1 MKVFARVRRPKKAR
15 GNILFRYGWKIT
27 LLLLLAGAVFAVFLF
42 YGTWAQTFHMKS
54 VGEMPERST
63 VYDADGKIYS
73 RLAGANRLKV
83 SLSEVSP
90 EFIAAVLAREDARFY
105 DHKGI
110 DWRGVVR
117 ALSRDVVRMKA
128 KEGAS
133 SLTMQLA
140 RNSLPLG
147 GRTFSRKLLEAMV
160 ALRIEREFT
169 KQQILELYVN
179 RIYFGSG
186 CYGVET
192 ASQAYFGKNA
202 SKLNLSEAALLAGL
216 IRGPNRFSPLKNPKG
231 AAVQRDAVLDRMV
244 ALKKITSSQAEQ
256 AKKTKIVTHPK
267 RMPQIQEN
275 YAMDAVQRALSLILT
290 QDQMDDGG
298 LSIYTTLDSSVQ
310 NAAQD
315 ALETQLSKIERQSNF
330 RHPTKAE
337 YKPPENGEGDAAM
350 PYLEGAVVM
359 IDNASGGIRAL
370 VGGRDYAQS
379 KFNRALAPANRQI
392 GSAFKPF
399 VYTVAFSHGL
409 FPSSAISDG
418 PIQPG
423 EIDGA
428 GNWSPGNSDGTYGGV
443 MPCSYGLI
451 HSRNTM
457 SVRVGQ
463 FAGLDTVQKI
473 ANDLGIAQNIPHG
486 PASYIGS
493 FESNLKD
500 LTSAYTVFPNAGV
513 RRQAYI
519 IERIDDQ
526 RHKPIYLSA
535 HISSPA
541 LDPGATW
548 MTSRLMQEVLTQG
561 TAASARSLGFKLP
574 AAGKTGTTNDYKD
587 AWFIGYTTTLTCGV
601 WVGFDQPTT
610 IIPHGYGAALAL
622 PVWTQVNIIQPNH
635 CNRPCHCNTRRSVR
649 FPTNSPP
656 PAAGGPVRLTILICL
671 SIRCQTPP
679 ARCMA
684 GSNGRLHNR
693 PRMGLRKR
701 LRSRAAS
708 SNRSGDS
715 SDANGFRTNAV
726 NCDGQSSTGKIQH
739 ARSLL

>member
-1 MKVFARVRRPKKAR
+1 MKLFARLRRPKKAR

-27 LLLLLAGAVFAVFLF
+27 LLLLLAGAAFAVFLF
-42 YGTWAQTFHMKS
+42 YGTWAQSFDMKS

-63 VYDADGKIYS
+63 VYDVDGKIYS

-90 EFIAAVLAREDARFY
+90 QFIAAVLAREDTRFY
-105 DHKGI
+105 EHKGI
-110 DWRGVVR
+110 DWRGVLR
-117 ALSRDVVRMKA
+117 ALARDVVSRSA

-179 RIYFGSG
+179 RIYFGTG

-216 IRGPNRFSPLKNPKG
+216 IRSPNRFSPLKNPDG
-231 AAVQRDAVLDRMV
+231 SAIQRDAVLDRMV
-244 ALKKITSSQAEQ
+244 ALKKITPSQAEQ

-298 LSIYTTLDSSVQ
+298 LSIYTTLDPSLQ

-315 ALETQLSKIERQSNF
+315 ALETQLSKIEQQANF
-330 RHPTKAE
+330 RHPPKAE
-337 YKPPENGEGDAAM
+337 YKTPENGEGDAAM
-350 PYLEGAVVM
+350 PYLEGAVVV
-359 IDNASGGIRAL
+359 IDNSSGGIRAL

-379 KFNRALAPANRQI
+379 KFNRALAPANRQV
-392 GSAFKPF
+392 GSSFKPF
-399 VYTVAFSHGL
+399 VYAIAFSHGL
-409 FPSSAISDG
+409 LPGAAISDG

-428 GNWSPGNSDGTYGGV
+428 GNWSPANSDGTYGGT
-443 MPCSYGLI
+443 MPCSYGLV

-463 FAGLDTVQKI
+463 FAGLDAVQKI
-473 ANDLGIAQNIPHG
+473 ATDLGIAQNIPHG

-500 LTSAYTVFPNAGV
+500 LTSAYSVFPNAGV
-513 RRQAYI
+513 RKQAYI

-526 RHKPIYLSA
+526 QHKPIYLSA
-535 HISSPA
+535 HITSQA
-541 LDPGATW
+541 IDPGAAW
-548 MTSRLMQEVLTQG
+548 MTSEVMEDVLTKG
-561 TAASARSLGFKLP
+561 TAASARSLGFRLP

-587 AWFIGYTTTLTCGV
+587 AWFVGFTSTLTCGV

-610 IIPHGYGAALAL
+610 IVAHGYGAALSL
-622 PVWTQVNIIQPNH
+622 PVWTQVMNKASRHYPAEPLQPKMPIQRATVCSISNQLATTGCTSAGAAYDIDLPVDKIPTVACQVHGGSQWPFAQQAPNGA
-635 CNRPCHCNTRRSVR
+635 PKAPT
-649 FPTNSPP
+649 FP
-656 PAAGGPVRLTILICL
+656 
-671 SIRCQTPP
+671 
-679 ARCMA
+679 
-684 GSNGRLHNR
+684 GRLF
-693 PRMGLRKR
+693 K
-701 LRSRAAS
+701 S
-708 SNRSGDS
+708 
-715 SDANGFRTNAV
+715 FRRFF
-726 NCDGQSSTGKIQH
+726 GG
-739 ARSLL
+739 R

>member
-15 GNILFRYGWKIT
+15 ANILFRYGWKVT

-42 YGTWAQTFHMKS
+42 YGTWAQTFDMKN

-63 VYDADGKIYS
+63 VFDVDGKIYS

-90 EFIAAVLAREDARFY
+90 EFIAAVLAREDTRFY

-110 DWRGVVR
+110 DWRGILR
-117 ALSRDVVRMKA
+117 ALVRDITSGSA

-133 SLTMQLA
+133 SITQQLA

-147 GRTFSRKLLEAMV
+147 GRTLSRKILEAMV
-160 ALRIEREFT
+160 ALRIERQFT
-169 KQQILELYVN
+169 KQQILELYIN
-179 RIYFGSG
+179 RIYFGTG

-216 IRGPNRFSPLKNPKG
+216 IRSPNRFSPLRNPEG
-231 AAVQRDAVLDRMV
+231 AAKQRDAVLDRMV
-244 ALKKITSSQAEQ
+244 ALKKVTPSQAEE

-275 YAMDAVQRALSLILT
+275 YAMDAVQRALSQILT

-298 LSIYTTLDSSVQ
+298 LSIYTTLDPSVQ
-310 NAAQD
+310 NSAQD
-315 ALETQLSKIERQSNF
+315 ALDTQLTKIEHQSNF
-330 RHPTKAE
+330 RHPTKAD

-350 PYLEGAVVM
+350 PYLEGAVVV
-359 IDNASGGIRAL
+359 IDNSSGGIRGL

-379 KFNRALAPANRQI
+379 KFNRALAPANRQV

-399 VYTVAFSHGL
+399 VYAIAFSHGL
-409 FPSSAISDG
+409 LPSSAISDG

-428 GNWSPGNSDGTYGGV
+428 GNWSPANSDGTYGNV

-473 ANDLGIAQNIPHG
+473 ANELGIAQNIPHG

-493 FESNLKD
+493 FESNLRD

-513 RRQAYI
+513 RKQAYI

-526 RHKPIYLSA
+526 QHKPIYLSA
-535 HISSPA
+535 HISSQA
-541 LDPGATW
+541 LDAGSAW

-587 AWFIGYTTTLTCGV
+587 AWFIGYTSTLTCGV

-610 IIPHGYGAALAL
+610 IVAHGYGAALAL
-622 PVWTQVNIIQPNH
+622 PVWTQVMNKASRHYPAEPLQPTM
-635 CNRPCHCNTRRSVR
+635 P
-649 FPTNSPP
+649 
-656 PAAGGPVRLTILICL
+656 LE
-671 SIRCQTPP
+671 
-679 ARCMA
+679 
-684 GSNGRLHNR
+684 
-693 PRMGLRKR
+693 
-701 LRSRAAS
+701 
-708 SNRSGDS
+708 
-715 SDANGFRTNAV
+715 
-726 NCDGQSSTGKIQH
+726 H
-739 ARSLL
+739 ARVCSVSNQLATTGCMSAGTAFDIDLPVGKVPTSACQVHGGSQWPFAQQFQGLPQKAATFPGRVFKSFRKLFGGR